1 MSRRCAATRA
11 RFVGSLPSED
21 DKDLLEEILCWE
33 ETGWVIECYRNKRTG
48 RERRIYVER
57 DTEKIRQLPDI
68 PEREGSLMD
77 G

>member
-1 MSRRCAATRA
+1 M
-11 RFVGSLPSED
+11 
-21 DKDLLEEILCWE
+21 
-33 ETGWVIECYRNKRTG
+33 IECYRNKRTG